1 MQNMIRVNFTL
12 PWDVY
17 SDLRAEISPRQRSR
31 FVAEVV
37 KKELKKKNKKLSYAE
52 ALRKV
57 AGTISAKDHPEW
69 KDLDS
74 IVAWVNAGRAAAN
87 RDYSYIP
94 YGGKKKR

>member
-17 SDLRAEISPRQRSR
+17 SDLRAEVSPRQRSR
-31 FVAEVV
+31 FVAEIV

-57 AGTISAKDHPEW
+57 AGTISVKDHPEW
-69 KDLDS
+69 KDAES
-74 IVAWVNAGRAAAN
+74 IVAWVNETRSHDN
-87 RDYSYIP
+87 RDYSSIP
-94 YGGKKKR
+94 YGKK